1 MSKKIVF
8 KPEEILGGK
17 DKKETAYY
25 DMAVNQGYSTDLR
38 DYNKGDYFL
47 YGNGRLTLHSVPN
60 QGQITSESWEDETD
74 EQSASNFKSD
84 GEEEQELFNVEE
96 DENLFYKPKLK
107 EKIDKMV
114 FQKASKVAKQELETY
129 LKKYWKL
136 PNAKQWVNKLGRIIK
151 KKAKILDTRNLA
163 KHYESAFKDLL
174 RKRDELTNKR
184 NIFRFNN
191 ISRKIMEDYMTTIG
205 KNNMVSRYVNK
216 LIGTKLSFNN
226 MLKQATKGIDTKEL
240 LRLLEVVIEVM

>member
-1 MSKKIVF
+1 MNKRVF
-8 KPEEILGGK
+8 TPKELLGE
-17 DKKETAYY
+17 DKKDIINR
-25 DMAVNQGYSTDLR
+25 DMILRSGYSTDLR
-38 DYNKGDYFL
+38 DYNKEDYFL
-47 YGNGRLTLHSVPN
+47 YENGRVVLHNVKS
-60 QGQITSESWEDETD
+60 QGQIDSDSWGDEDE
-74 EQSASNFKSD
+74 EQSASNFKSE
-84 GEEEQELFNVEE
+84 GEEEEELFDVEE

-163 KHYESAFKDLL
+163 KHYENAFKDLL
-174 RKRDELTNKR
+174 RKRDVLTNKR

-191 ISRKIMEDYMTTIG
+191 ISKRIMDDYMTTLG
-205 KNNMVSRYVNK
+205 KNNMVSKYVNK

-226 MLKQATKGIDTKEL
+226 MLKQATRGIDTKEL